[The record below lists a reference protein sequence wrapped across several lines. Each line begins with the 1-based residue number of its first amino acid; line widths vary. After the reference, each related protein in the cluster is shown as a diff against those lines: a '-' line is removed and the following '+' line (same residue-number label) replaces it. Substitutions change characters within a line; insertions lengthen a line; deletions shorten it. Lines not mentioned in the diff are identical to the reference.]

1 MEALQMLGRGI
12 RLLLEYELDQL
23 LQCTQGPK
31 GLRVL
36 QEKLVEPDRT
46 CLLQGKI
53 AFMVGF
59 LARGMHPRKRSP
71 NSEWR

>member
-46 CLLQGKI
+46 CLLQG
-53 AFMVGF
+53 
-59 LARGMHPRKRSP
+59 
-71 NSEWR
+71 N